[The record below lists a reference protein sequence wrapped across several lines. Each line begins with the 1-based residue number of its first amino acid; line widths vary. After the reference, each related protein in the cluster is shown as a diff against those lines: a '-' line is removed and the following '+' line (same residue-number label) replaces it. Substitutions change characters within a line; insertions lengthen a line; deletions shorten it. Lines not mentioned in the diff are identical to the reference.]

1 MIPYTKSIVIK
12 PFKNKLKQK
21 YRLCRKTAQKLWNF
35 AAQTHKTC
43 MMNNLIQ
50 LDQETGLTINRNY
63 MLNSGFNAVEGVRQ
77 FGQLTI
83 KEGVLKGV
91 ASNL

>member
-1 MIPYTKSIVIK
+1 MKSIIIQ
-12 PFKNKLKQK
+12 PFKSELKQK

-50 LDQETGLTINRNY
+50 IDQETGLTTLALMPWKALGSLAN
-63 MLNSGFNAVEGVRQ
+63 
-77 FGQLTI
+77 
-83 KEGVLKGV
+83 
-91 ASNL
+91 

>member
-1 MIPYTKSIVIK
+1 
-12 PFKNKLKQK
+12 
-21 YRLCRKTAQKLWNF
+21 
-35 AAQTHKTC
+35 
-43 MMNNLIQ
+43 MMTNLIQ

-83 KEGVLKGV
+83 KEGLLKGV